1 MMGVSQGATPL
12 LLRPHSG
19 GPGWV
24 SVLLRS
30 LFWTWGLFLGGW
42 GLMGHVGRQHRW
54 AWGTLAGAPALGA
67 DTAPPDPGTRMKV
80 QGAGHSWPRTQG
92 HPLGHRAAA
101 ARGDGGHS
109 EDATTQVRL
118 VGPLLLGCTARLP

>member
-1 MMGVSQGATPL
+1 
-12 LLRPHSG
+12 
-19 GPGWV
+19 
-24 SVLLRS
+24 
-30 LFWTWGLFLGGW
+30 
-42 GLMGHVGRQHRW
+42 MGHVGRQHRW